1 MKPVWCK
8 KPVAATDTASDPVW
22 PFLQQR
28 KFAQSTQKLPNYVQ
42 MLPNTRRVNRKKLPN
57 AFKFLQIGKN
67 RQIWS
72 RWSCCLFI
80 NRFSEKI
87 KFLLIKIIHIFS
99 LFYIYEVKSNEIV
112 IFRVFTL
119 ISNWLTS
126 HFWDTSFKTF
136 HFCCQYFD
144 FAF

>member
-1 MKPVWCK
+1 MNLV
-8 KPVAATDTASDPVW
+8 TALQKQWTNKYSLLQNYQKETLLLGN
-22 PFLQQR
+22 FLFLFIHLS
-28 KFAQSTQKLPNYVQ
+28 KFYMCSYSLQ
-42 MLPNTRRVNRKKLPN
+42 ML
-57 AFKFLQIGKN
+57 QILGEYSVLFHK
-67 RQIWS
+67 
-72 RWSCCLFI
+72 FI

-99 LFYIYEVKSNEIV
+99 VFYIYEVKSNEIV

-136 HFCCQYFD
+136 RFCCQYFD